1 MSLTTIAV
9 VKAGSYI
16 WAFVKETF
24 LRDVDMDLAVRRN
37 KWVII
42 TFFFFLLSTI
52 GMATMY
58 DTSVNLAEQVVEAK
72 KQLNLVQAEL
82 DTLKTKPDQSATI
95 AELRGQIKMLSE
107 VVKTPPKLASNTV
120 PVTTPTHKP
129 VRSSIAT
136 KLSTLRD

>member
-42 TFFFFLLSTI
+42 TFFFFVLSTI

-58 DTSVNLAEQVVEAK
+58 DTSVKLAEQVVDAK
-72 KQLNLVQAEL
+72 NELGKVQHEL
-82 DTLKTKPDQSATI
+82 DELKAKPDQTATI
-95 AELRGQIKMLSE
+95 EELRKQIKALSE
-107 VVKTPPKLASNTV
+107 IVNTPPKQTPV
-120 PVTTPTHKP
+120 PTIALVPPNKP
-129 VRSSIAT
+129 VKSSIAS